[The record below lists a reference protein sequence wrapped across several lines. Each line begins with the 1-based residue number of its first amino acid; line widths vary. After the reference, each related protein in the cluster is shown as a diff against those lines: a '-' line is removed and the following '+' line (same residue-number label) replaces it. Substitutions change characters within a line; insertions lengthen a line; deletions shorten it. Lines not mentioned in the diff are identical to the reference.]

1 MSDPRTIP
9 RLWRD
14 AIAAD
19 RPGAAYLV
27 GHDDQWHEVSWAEAA
42 ERVDAL
48 ANGLLARGIHRGDAF
63 AILARTTLEWTLFD
77 FALAHIGAIVTPVYA
92 NNSPKDVEY
101 VLDHSDSIGVLCE
114 DAAQR
119 AKVDEAHG
127 ALPRLRHILTF
138 DALPELEA
146 EGRAFAT
153 ANPSALDEAVAAVG
167 EEDIFTYIYTSG
179 TTGPPKGCMIR
190 HRNYYAMAA
199 VIDGLPGVVEA
210 GDVMLLY
217 LPLAHNFG
225 RLMHLAGSYAGYTTA
240 FVPDPTAIATA
251 IPAIRPTVLP
261 SVPRVYEKVH
271 TAVVS
276 AFADATGAKRR
287 LIDWSLRVGREASTL
302 RGTGKS
308 LPAGLKIQ
316 HAIADRLV
324 YAKVRDRLGGRLRT
338 PISGGAPLSQEIAEF
353 FDLFGIRIL
362 EGYGLTECTT
372 AATIN
377 TPEHHRFGT
386 VGPAFPGFELRLAED
401 GELLIRSETVFA
413 GYYKDPEATAAVLDA
428 DGWLSTGD
436 VAEIDADGFVR
447 ITDRKK
453 DILVTAGG
461 KNVAPQNIENDLK
474 TSRLVSQALVVGDRR
489 PYVAALITLE
499 PDEIGKWA
507 AAQGIEGDMAVL
519 ARDERV
525 RALVQG
531 VVDDVNRERSRFEQ
545 VRRFA
550 ILPRDFSVDEGE
562 ITPTLKLKRR
572 AALQHFADAV
582 EELYSPVAASEP
594 EAEPARK

>member
-1 MSDPRTIP
+1 MSEPRTIP

-14 AIAAD
+14 AIAAG

-27 GHDDQWHEVSWAEAA
+27 GHDDHWHEVSWATAA

-48 ANGLLARGIHRGDAF
+48 ANGLLARGIRKGDAF
-63 AILARTTLEWTLFD
+63 AILARTTLEWSLFD
-77 FALAHIGAIVTPVYA
+77 LALAHVGAIVAPIYP

-114 DAAQR
+114 DAPQL
-119 AKVDEAHG
+119 AKVDESRN
-127 ALPRLRHILTF
+127 ALPRLRHVLVY
-138 DALPELEA
+138 DDLSALEV
-146 EGRAFAT
+146 EGRAFAA

-190 HRNYYAMAA
+190 HRNYYSMAA
-199 VIDGLPGVVEA
+199 VVDSVPGVVET
-210 GDVMLLY
+210 GDLMLLY

-225 RLMHLAGSYAGYTTA
+225 RLMHLLGPYAGYTIA
-240 FVPDPTAIATA
+240 FVPDPSAIAAA
-251 IPAIRPTVLP
+251 IPALRPTVLP

-287 LIDWSLRVGREASTL
+287 LIDGSLRVGREASAL
-302 RGTGKS
+302 RAAGKPLPTG
-308 LPAGLKIQ
+308 LRLRHG
-316 HAIADRLV
+316 IADRLV
-324 YAKVRDRLGGRLRT
+324 YSKVRERLGGRLRT
-338 PISGGAPLSQEIAEF
+338 PISGGAPLAPEIADF
-353 FDLFGIRIL
+353 FDIFGIRIL

-377 TPEHHRFGT
+377 TPGRRRIGT
-386 VGPAFPGFELRLAED
+386 VGPALPGFELRLAED
-401 GELLIRSETVFA
+401 GELLIRSETVFG

-428 DGWLSTGD
+428 DGWLKSGD

-499 PDEIGKWA
+499 PDEIAKWA
-507 AAQGIEGDMAVL
+507 AANGVEGDMAVL

-525 RALVQG
+525 HALLQQ
-531 VVDDVNRERSRFEQ
+531 VVDDANRERSRFEQ
-545 VRRFA
+545 IKRFA
-550 ILPRDFSVDEGE
+550 ILPRDFSVEEGE
-562 ITPTLKLKRR
+562 ITPTMKLRRR
-572 AALQHFADAV
+572 AATEHFADAI
-582 EELYSPVAASEP
+582 EELYASEP
-594 EAEPARK
+594 EAALKRLARP

>member
-1 MSDPRTIP
+1 MSRSSPRTIP

-27 GHDDQWHEVSWAEAA
+27 GHDDHWHEVSWAEAA

-48 ANGLLARGIHRGDAF
+48 ANGLLARGIRKGDAF

-77 FALAHIGAIVTPVYA
+77 FALAHVGAIVTPVYA

-119 AKVDEAHG
+119 AKVDKAH
-127 ALPRLRHILTF
+127 
-138 DALPELEA
+138 DALPNLRHVLSYDDLPALEE
-146 EGRAFAT
+146 EGRAFAA
-153 ANPSALDEAVAAVG
+153 ANPGALDEAVAAVG
-167 EEDIFTYIYTSG
+167 EEDLFTYIYTSG
-179 TTGPPKGCMIR
+179 TTGPAKGCMIR

-199 VIDGLPGVVEA
+199 VIDGLPGVVEN
-210 GDVMLLY
+210 GDLMLLY

-225 RLMHLAGSYAGYTTA
+225 RLMHLAGPYAGYATA

-251 IPAIRPTVLP
+251 IPALRPTVLP

-276 AFADATGAKRR
+276 AFAEATGAKRR
-287 LIDWSLRVGREASTL
+287 LIDWSLRVGREASML
-302 RGTGKS
+302 RAARKP
-308 LPAGLKIQ
+308 LPAGLRIQ

-324 YAKVRDRLGGRLRT
+324 YAKVRKRLGGRLRT
-338 PISGGAPLSQEIAEF
+338 PISGGAPLAQEIAEF
-353 FDLFGIRIL
+353 FDVFGIRIL

-377 TPEHHRFGT
+377 TPEHYRFGT
-386 VGPAFPGFELRLAED
+386 VGPPLPGFELRLAED

-413 GYYKDPEATAAVLDA
+413 GYYKEPEATAAVLDA

-519 ARDERV
+519 ARDARV
-525 RALVQG
+525 RSLLQG

-545 VRRFA
+545 VKRFV
-550 ILPRDFSVDEGE
+550 ILPRDFSVEEGE

-572 AALQHFADAV
+572 ACMEHFADTV
-582 EELYSPVAASEP
+582 EELYALELADP
-594 EAEPARK
+594 EGILK